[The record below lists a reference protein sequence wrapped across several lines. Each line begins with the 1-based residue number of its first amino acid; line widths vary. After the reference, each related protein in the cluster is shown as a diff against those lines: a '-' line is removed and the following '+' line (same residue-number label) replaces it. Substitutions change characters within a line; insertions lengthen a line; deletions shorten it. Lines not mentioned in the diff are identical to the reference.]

1 MIALL
6 IGAWFFW
13 YRKRNSRAEKT
24 GKANGDIALPSE
36 EGFVNGH
43 VEKAPEAEKVE
54 LQAHE
59 NLVELSAQS
68 PQVGNNRVSAL
79 S

>member
-1 MIALL
+1 M
-6 IGAWFFW
+6 
-13 YRKRNSRAEKT
+13 
-24 GKANGDIALPSE
+24 
-36 EGFVNGH
+36 NGH